1 MWTKTKTL
9 VRNWKRTM
17 LQVCGECGCQLSMRR
32 VPPNGLCPR
41 CRSRRATHARAA
53 TPLERRLR
61 ALHEVLDRHSGKPAR
76 DRLLSR

>member
-1 MWTKTKTL
+1 MWTKTL

-32 VPPNGLCPR
+32 VPTNGLCPR